1 MTGTSPVRQPNA
13 RSPEVPLKSWIAVGG
28 AMLGAF
34 MAVLDIQITNA
45 SLKDIQAALGAT
57 LEEGSWISTAYLVA
71 EIVVIPLTGWL
82 AWIFSTRLYLL
93 ADAIAFIFFSV
104 CCAWAWNLPS
114 MIVFRAFQGF
124 AGGSLIPIWL

>member
-1 MTGTSPVRQPNA
+1 MAASSLPLSNQ
-13 RSPEVPLKSWIAVGG
+13 VPLKSWIAVIG

-45 SLKDIQAALGAT
+45 SLKEIQAALGAT

-82 AWIFSTRLYLL
+82 SRVFSTRWYLVVNAAL
-93 ADAIAFIFFSV
+93 FTKILPESPIPLWVGMNGGEKRTFNALSFSNTMLV
-104 CCAWAWNLPS
+104 L
-114 MIVFRAFQGF
+114 GD
-124 AGGSLIPIWL
+124 